1 MAELFG
7 FSIKK
12 SSKESGSNE
21 KTFVSPTPDDGSI
34 EVAGGGFFGQI
45 LDTNGQEKND
55 IDLIRRYRDISQ
67 QSECDTAI
75 EDIINEGIVANQE
88 DVPVQISLDRVPF
101 SDKIKRKI
109 RKEFEEVLRLL
120 DFNVKGHD
128 IFRRWYVDGRVYYH
142 KIIDTKNPR
151 KGVSELRW
159 IESTRIKKVRE
170 LVKTPDP
177 KTGVEMIKKINEYY
191 IYSDKGI
198 EKAGLA
204 GSGANQGIKIAPDA
218 IAYVPSGMLDGNS
231 GRVISYLHKAIK
243 PVNQLRM
250 IEDALVIYRISR
262 APERRIFYI
271 DVGNLPKVKAEAY
284 LKDVMNRYR
293 NKMVYDATTGEIRD
307 DRNHMSM
314 LEDFWLPRREG
325 GRGTEITTLPGGANL
340 GEIDDITYF
349 QRKLYRSLNVP
360 ISRLESET
368 GFTLG
373 RSTEITRDEL
383 KFTKFVQRIR
393 KKFTPLFTDILKT
406 QLLLKGVIAADD
418 WPSIQEHVSYDF
430 LEDGHFAAL
439 KESELLEDR
448 INQLGLIEPYIGT
461 FFSKEFVLKKVLHLN
476 DSDIQLM
483 RDQIKGET
491 EKDPMDGG
499 IILPPGGDGI
509 NRIPVDPS
517 GMPIDPTMPADDR
530 TKMTALGID
539 PDAPEPPPEGEAPPE
554 EQPPEQEIDSE
565 LLVTKRKKK

>member
-45 LDTNGQEKND
+45 LDTNGREKND

-75 EDIINEGIVANQE
+75 EDIINEGIVSNQE
-88 DVPVQISLDRVPF
+88 DVPVQISLDRIPF

-448 INQLGLIEPYIGT
+448 INQLGSIEPYIGT